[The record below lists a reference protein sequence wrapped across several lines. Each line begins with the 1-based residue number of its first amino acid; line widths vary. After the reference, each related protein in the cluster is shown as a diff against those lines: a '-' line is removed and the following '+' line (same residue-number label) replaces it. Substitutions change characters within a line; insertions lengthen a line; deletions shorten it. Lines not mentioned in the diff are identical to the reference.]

1 MESQKKLDVICIGSS
16 SKDVFF
22 PVTGAQVIDT
32 PDDLTAQKKVL
43 FELGGKYKV
52 DDRYEAVGG
61 VAANVSQGLSLLGVR
76 SACYTKVGGD
86 ELGRWIKDELAKRGV
101 GAELV
106 FVDET
111 VRSDLSAIVV
121 LTESGERTI
130 FHNRDAN
137 ERLEI
142 IPEKLDGAAWFF
154 VSALN
159 GDWKGHLRSILDI
172 AKEHGMK
179 LAINPSQHG
188 LREDPELVLE
198 AASRSDILVI
208 NKDEALEL
216 AMRSGASQ
224 DATELN
230 DERFLIQALHK
241 AGAKLIGMTD
251 GARGAWGS
259 DGNGIWHCPIGHV
272 EKVIDSTGAG
282 DAFGAAFLAAH
293 LLGKPISEMLAWG
306 IAESGSVVTEYG
318 ANTGL
323 LDRETI
329 ESRTAELKPEQ
340 VERI

>member
-1 MESQKKLDVICIGSS
+1 MTDSLQKFDVICIGSS

-32 PDDLTAQKKVL
+32 PEDLTAQKKVL
-43 FELGGKYKV
+43 FELGSKYKV

-86 ELGRWIKDELAKRGV
+86 ELGRWIIDELAKRGV
-101 GAELV
+101 PTDLV
-106 FVDET
+106 FTDGT
-111 VRSDLSAIVV
+111 VKSDLSAIVV

-142 IPEKLDGAAWFF
+142 IPEKLGGAEWFF

-159 GDWKGHLRSILDI
+159 GDWKRHLRSILDI
-172 AKEHGMK
+172 AREHGVK

-188 LREDPELVLE
+188 LREDPGLVLE
-198 AASRSDILVI
+198 AIGRSDLLVI

-216 AMRSGASQ
+216 AMRSGASE
-224 DATELN
+224 DVAELS
-230 DERFLIQALHK
+230 DERFLIEALHR
-241 AGAKLIGMTD
+241 AGAKLVGLTD

-259 DGNGIWHCPIGHV
+259 DGKGIWHCPIGHV
-272 EKVIDSTGAG
+272 DQVVDSTGAG
-282 DAFGAAFLAAH
+282 DSFGAAFFAAY
-293 LLGKPISEMLAWG
+293 LLGKPLPEMLAWG
-306 IAESGSVVTEYG
+306 IAESGSVVTQYG
-318 ANTGL
+318 ANAGL

-329 ESRTAELKPEQ
+329 ESRETGLKPK
-340 VERI
+340 RLI

>member
-1 MESQKKLDVICIGSS
+1 MEDSSRTFDVICIGSS

-22 PVTGAQVIDT
+22 PVTGAEVIDT

-86 ELGRWIKDELAKRGV
+86 ELGRWIKDGLSERGV
-101 GAELV
+101 STDLV
-106 FVDET
+106 FTDE
-111 VRSDLSAIVV
+111 VVKSDLSAIVV

-142 IPEKLDGAAWFF
+142 IPEKLAGAEWFF

-172 AKEHGMK
+172 AKERGVK
-179 LAINPSQHG
+179 LSINPSQHG
-188 LREDPELVLE
+188 LREDPALVLE
-198 AASRSDILVI
+198 AIGQADILVI

-224 DATELN
+224 DAAELS
-230 DERFLIQALHK
+230 DERFLIGTLHK
-241 AGAKLIGMTD
+241 TGAKFIGMTD

-259 DGNGIWHCPIGHV
+259 DGREIWHCPIGHV
-272 EKVIDSTGAG
+272 EQVVDSTGAG
-282 DAFGAAFLAAH
+282 DSFGAAFFAAH
-293 LLGKPISEMLAWG
+293 LLGKPLPDMLAWG
-306 IAESGSVVTEYG
+306 IAESGQVVSGYG
-318 ANTGL
+318 ANHSL
-323 LDRETI
+323 LNRETI
-329 ESRTAELKPEQ
+329 ESQASDLKPE
-340 VERI
+340 RLS